1 MAEKMI
7 QCGACQAEIAI
18 SAKNCPKCGG
28 KNKKYGLMK
37 KRIIGGICLL
47 IAIIWMISDAQ
58 RGAEMSTGT
67 PSSSENSSK

>member
-37 KRIIGGICLL
+37 KRIIGGILLL
-47 IAIIWMISDAQ
+47 IGIIWMISDAQ
-58 RGAEMSTGT
+58 RGAERSIGT
-67 PSSSENSSK
+67 PSPSEDISK